1 MTFKKDNDDDTM
13 FPKIDALEE
22 IQKVAKYVPYVK
34 IDVLLDKKNYKGKRK
49 YDNGPNKIFSMPWL
63 GTKIMFFIGQMKWST
78 HLIGKTKGK
87 SKKKWKYRQIENLK
101 NVS

>member
-1 MTFKKDNDDDTM
+1 MIVIMTLNFQVKNLEAYVTDRLRRGQKQWKLKSDVTFKKDNDDDTM

-49 YDNGPNKIFSMPWL
+49 YDNGPKKIFSMP
-63 GTKIMFFIGQMKWST
+63 
-78 HLIGKTKGK
+78 
-87 SKKKWKYRQIENLK
+87 
-101 NVS
+101 